1 VLARLRA
8 HHARFSITVRQPKPV
23 RRAIAAIGEAA
34 WVDIPYP
41 DSGVAQVA
49 ETPFR
54 SDRLIV
60 RRIRHRTDQ
69 GQLFPTWDYHPAP
82 HHHSG
87 TSSSITNPRRLAT
100 CGHQSAIV
108 DPGSASIRE
117 ASVNSVDFCSVGSR
131 RATTAQALALRARIV
146 LACADG

>member
-108 DPGSASIRE
+108 DPG
-117 ASVNSVDFCSVGSR
+117 
-131 RATTAQALALRARIV
+131 
-146 LACADG
+146 